1 MGASTVTTKSRDVG
15 GNQNKQNERQNQL
28 QTQINKLKAKGHT
41 TGADALSKKKANEA
55 KVFAGAK
62 KLDQL
67 GSAINTLQGNDPSR
81 MKGSQDQAI
90 IRSNIASLP
99 GMAVTDSSGKIMRS
113 SNGAAILTSKGQKML
128 DQKGLRYGDKGAI
141 KPSAAQEVSQMKL
154 QSSMAPVF
162 LKPIVNKLYQP
173 STIMGGK
180 YKGGSKE
187 ERAQI
192 EKDLKLED
200 KKLFGSPK
208 GYDSVLQKNMLL
220 SGKDRKAFLL
230 GETEKL
236 LKNNLGD

>member
-15 GNQNKQNERQNQL
+15 SNQNKQNERQSQL

-41 TGADALSKKKANEA
+41 AGAAALTNKKANEA

-81 MKGSQDQAI
+81 MEGSQDQAI

-99 GMAVTDSSGKIMRS
+99 GMAVTDNKGNIMRS

-128 DQKGLRYGDKGAI
+128 DQKGLRYGEKGAI

-154 QSSMAPVF
+154 QSSMAPIF
-162 LKPIVNKLYQP
+162 AKPIVNKLYQP

-180 YKGGSKE
+180 YKSGTKE
-187 ERAQI
+187 ERKQI
-192 EKDLKLED
+192 EKDLKLGD
-200 KKLFGSPK
+200 KKLFGAPK

-236 LKNNLGD
+236 LKTNLGD

>member
-15 GNQNKQNERQNQL
+15 GNDNRQNDRQNQL

-41 TGADALSKKKANEA
+41 TGADALTKKKQNEA
-55 KVFAGAK
+55 KVYDGEK
-62 KLDQL
+62 TLDKLGLGINQL
-67 GSAINTLQGNDPSR
+67 QTSNPSR
-81 MKGSQDQAI
+81 MQGSQDQAI

-99 GMAVTDSSGKIMRS
+99 GMSVTDSSGKVMRS

-128 DQKGLRYGDKGAI
+128 DQKGLRYGNKGAI
-141 KPSAAQEVSQMKL
+141 KASAAQEVSQMKL
-154 QSSMAPVF
+154 QSSMAPIF
-162 LKPIVNKLYQP
+162 AKPIVNKLYQP

-180 YKGGSKE
+180 YKGGTKA

-192 EKDLKLED
+192 EKDLKLGD
-200 KKLFGSPK
+200 KKLFGAPK
-208 GYDSVLQKNMLL
+208 GYDSVLSKNMLL